1 MPEPILL
8 ALALLA
14 AGVAVL
20 WPLWR
25 AAPTGGSAADERTP
39 AELRHRVALESLR
52 DVEADRRAGSLDDAA
67 YAAAA
72 GRGGGARRRDPRRA
86 RRRCRPRRRPAR
98 RRAPARACRWPSPPS
113 SALALVGGSLL
124 PAAGIANRTE
134 INEGLAAAQAA
145 EAARQHRIEE
155 LTEAFAADPEDAA
168 VLSDLAD
175 AYLAGSSDADLAA
188 AAAALQL
195 LIAVEPDR
203 ADAYERIVTA
213 YIRADDF
220 GNARAALDS
229 YEGIATADPVEVA
242 FLDGLIALRG
252 EGDEDRAA
260 AAFDRFL
267 ELAPDDPR
275 ADDDPLPPRRG
286 RAPRVARSG
295 LVVEAGEDALHRGE
309 LIGREAIQEVLRHA
323 AQVGGGGLAQ
333 ALVAGIGQ
341 GRPLAAPIVVARH
354 VARSGPAATSRS
366 TRRVAPERERSSRSA
381 SSLIRS
387 RCSPAFASWTRTS

>member
-8 ALALLA
+8 VAALAV

-25 AAPTGGSAADERTP
+25 GSPSGGDADDERRS
-39 AELRHRVALESLR
+39 AEMRHRVALEALR
-52 DVEADRRAGSLDDAA
+52 DVETDRRAGSLDDAA
-67 YAAAA
+67 YAAALA
-72 GRGGGARRRDPRRA
+72 EAESRA
-86 RRRCRPRRRPAR
+86 ALTREALDRAAHVAPEPRPRTVPVVPLVA
-98 RRAPARACRWPSPPS
+98 AAVIG
-113 SALALVGGSLL
+113 LALVGGSLV
-124 PAAGIANRTE
+124 PAAGIASRTE
-134 INEGLAAAQAA
+134 VNEGLAAARAA

-155 LTEAFAADPEDAA
+155 LTAAFAADPEDPA

-203 ADAYERIVTA
+203 ADAYERIVSA
-213 YIRADDF
+213 YIRAGDF

-229 YEGIATADPVEVA
+229 YEGKGSADPVEVA

-252 EGDEDRAA
+252 EGDEERAA

-275 ADDDPLPPRRG
+275 ATMIRSL
-286 RAPRVARSG
+286 RA
-295 LVVEAGEDALHRGE
+295 EAGS
-309 LIGREAIQEVLRHA
+309 
-323 AQVGGGGLAQ
+323 
-333 ALVAGIGQ
+333 
-341 GRPLAAPIVVARH
+341 AR
-354 VARSGPAATSRS
+354 
-366 TRRVAPERERSSRSA
+366 
-381 SSLIRS
+381 
-387 RCSPAFASWTRTS
+387 

>member
-8 ALALLA
+8 AIALA
-14 AGVAVL
+14 AAAAAVL
-20 WPLWR
+20 WPVWR
-25 AAPTGGSAADERTP
+25 EASASRADDDELRS

-52 DVEADRRAGSLDDAA
+52 DVETDRRAGSLDDAA
-67 YAAAA
+67 YASALAEAEERAVATRAALDGLPA
-72 GRGGGARRRDPRRA
+72 DGGVPVARRASVLPVA
-86 RRRCRPRRRPAR
+86 IA
-98 RRAPARACRWPSPPS
+98 AVIG
-113 SALALVGGSLL
+113 LALVGGSLL

-155 LTEAFAADPEDAA
+155 LTEALAADPQDAA

-175 AYLAGSSDADLAA
+175 AYLAGSSDDDLAA

-203 ADAYERIVTA
+203 ADAYERIVAA
-213 YIRADDF
+213 YIRANDF

-229 YEGIATADPVEVA
+229 YEEIGSADPVEVA

-252 EGDEDRAA
+252 EGDDARAS

-275 ADDDPLPPRRG
+275 A
-286 RAPRVARSG
+286 AM
-295 LVVEAGEDALHRGE
+295 
-309 LIGREAIQEVLRHA
+309 
-323 AQVGGGGLAQ
+323 
-333 ALVAGIGQ
+333 
-341 GRPLAAPIVVARH
+341 
-354 VARSGPAATSRS
+354 
-366 TRRVAPERERSSRSA
+366 
-381 SSLIRS
+381 IRS
-387 RCSPAFASWTRTS
+387 LRAEAQSAP

>member
-1 MPEPILL
+1 MPEPLLL
-8 ALALLA
+8 ALAL
-14 AGVAVL
+14 AGVGVVVV

-25 AAPTGGSAADERTP
+25 GRPPDRDEDDERRS
-39 AELRHRVALESLR
+39 AEVRHRVALESLR
-52 DVEADRRAGSLDDAA
+52 DVETDRRAGSLDDAA
-67 YAAAA
+67 YALALDEAETRAAA
-72 GRGGGARRRDPRRA
+72 TR
-86 RRRCRPRRRPAR
+86 
-98 RRAPARACRWPSPPS
+98 
-113 SALALVGGSLL
+113 SALDRVLPTAEPSRASRTPAVVPVAVAATIGIILVGASLL

-203 ADAYERIVTA
+203 ADAYERIVSA

-229 YEGIATADPVEVA
+229 YEGIESADPVEVA

-252 EGDEDRAA
+252 EGDETRAA
-260 AAFDRFL
+260 AAFDAFL

-275 ADDDPLPPRRG
+275 A
-286 RAPRVARSG
+286 AM
-295 LVVEAGEDALHRGE
+295 
-309 LIGREAIQEVLRHA
+309 
-323 AQVGGGGLAQ
+323 
-333 ALVAGIGQ
+333 
-341 GRPLAAPIVVARH
+341 
-354 VARSGPAATSRS
+354 
-366 TRRVAPERERSSRSA
+366 
-381 SSLIRS
+381 IRS
-387 RCSPAFASWTRTS
+387 LRAESESAQ

>member
-8 ALALLA
+8 ALALAA

-20 WPLWR
+20 WPVWR
-25 AAPTGGSAADERTP
+25 SAPAADPAADELST

-52 DVEADRRAGSLDDAA
+52 DVETDRRAGALDDTA
-67 YAAAA
+67 YATALAEAEARAAA
-72 GRGGGARRRDPRRA
+72 TRA
-86 RRRCRPRRRPAR
+86 ALDGVPTAGPAPALRRPSLVPLAV
-98 RRAPARACRWPSPPS
+98 AGAIGV
-113 SALALVGGSLL
+113 ALVGGSLL

-145 EAARQHRIEE
+145 EAARQHRLEE
-155 LTEAFAADPEDAA
+155 LTEAFAANPEDPA

-203 ADAYERIVTA
+203 ADAYERIVAA
-213 YIRADDF
+213 YIRANDF

-229 YEGIATADPVEVA
+229 YEGIATADPVELA

-252 EGDEDRAA
+252 EGDDARAA

-267 ELAPDDPR
+267 QLAPDDPR
-275 ADDDPLPPRRG
+275 A
-286 RAPRVARSG
+286 SM
-295 LVVEAGEDALHRGE
+295 
-309 LIGREAIQEVLRHA
+309 
-323 AQVGGGGLAQ
+323 
-333 ALVAGIGQ
+333 
-341 GRPLAAPIVVARH
+341 
-354 VARSGPAATSRS
+354 
-366 TRRVAPERERSSRSA
+366 
-381 SSLIRS
+381 IRS
-387 RCSPAFASWTRTS
+387 LSAEIESAP

>member
-14 AGVAVL
+14 AGAAVL
-20 WPLWR
+20 WPVWR
-25 AAPTGGSAADERTP
+25 GPAPEGTPDDERRS
-39 AELRHRVALESLR
+39 AEMRHRVALESLR
-52 DVEADRRAGSLDDAA
+52 DVETDRRAGSLDDAA
-67 YAAAA
+67 YAAALA
-72 GRGGGARRRDPRRA
+72 EAE
-86 RRRCRPRRRPAR
+86 
-98 RRAPARACRWPSPPS
+98 ARAAATRAALDRVPVAEEPVPASRGPSVVPL
-113 SALALVGGSLL
+113 AAAAVIGLALVGGSLL

-155 LTEAFAADPEDAA
+155 LTEAFAADPQDAA

-195 LIAVEPDR
+195 LIAVEPER
-203 ADAYERIVTA
+203 ADAYERIVAA
-213 YIRADDF
+213 YIRANDF

-229 YEGIATADPVEVA
+229 YEAIASADPVEVA

-252 EGDEDRAA
+252 EGDAARAV

-275 ADDDPLPPRRG
+275 ATM
-286 RAPRVARSG
+286 
-295 LVVEAGEDALHRGE
+295 
-309 LIGREAIQEVLRHA
+309 I
-323 AQVGGGGLAQ
+323 
-333 ALVAGIGQ
+333 
-341 GRPLAAPIVVARH
+341 
-354 VARSGPAATSRS
+354 
-366 TRRVAPERERSSRSA
+366 
-381 SSLIRS
+381 SSLR
-387 RCSPAFASWTRTS
+387 AEAASAP

>member
-8 ALALLA
+8 AVALVV
-14 AGVAVL
+14 AGIAVL
-20 WPLWR
+20 WPVWR
-25 AAPTGGSAADERTP
+25 GSPAAGEAEDERRSV
-39 AELRHRVALESLR
+39 EMRHRVALEALR
-52 DVEADRRAGSLDDAA
+52 DVETDRRAGSLDDAA
-67 YAAAA
+67 YTAALADAEARAALTREALDQVANAVPEPKPPTAPVVPLAAAA
-72 GRGGGARRRDPRRA
+72 VIGL
-86 RRRCRPRRRPAR
+86 
-98 RRAPARACRWPSPPS
+98 S
-113 SALALVGGSLL
+113 LVGGSLL

-155 LTEAFAADPEDAA
+155 LTEAFAADPQDPA

-175 AYLAGSSDADLAA
+175 AYLAGTSRDDLAA

-203 ADAYERIVTA
+203 ADAYERIVSA

-229 YEGIATADPVEVA
+229 YEDTASADPGEVA

-252 EGDEDRAA
+252 EGDEERAA

-275 ADDDPLPPRRG
+275 APM
-286 RAPRVARSG
+286 
-295 LVVEAGEDALHRGE
+295 
-309 LIGREAIQEVLRHA
+309 
-323 AQVGGGGLAQ
+323 
-333 ALVAGIGQ
+333 
-341 GRPLAAPIVVARH
+341 
-354 VARSGPAATSRS
+354 
-366 TRRVAPERERSSRSA
+366 
-381 SSLIRS
+381 IRS
-387 RCSPAFASWTRTS
+387 LRAEAASAP

>member
-1 MPEPILL
+1 MPEPLLL
-8 ALALLA
+8 AVALLV
-14 AGVAVL
+14 AGVIVV
-20 WPLWR
+20 WPVWR
-25 AAPTGGSAADERTP
+25 GHLPDREEGDERRS
-39 AELRHRVALESLR
+39 AEVRHRVALESLR
-52 DVEADRRAGSLDDAA
+52 DVETDRRAGSLDDSA
-67 YAAAA
+67 YALALDEAETRAAA
-72 GRGGGARRRDPRRA
+72 TRAALDRVPPTAEPRRA
-86 RRRCRPRRRPAR
+86 SRTPAIV
-98 RRAPARACRWPSPPS
+98 P
-113 SALALVGGSLL
+113 LAVAATIGLVLVGASLL

-203 ADAYERIVTA
+203 ADAYERIVSA

-229 YEGIATADPVEVA
+229 YEGVPSADPVEVA

-252 EGDEDRAA
+252 EGDEARAA
-260 AAFDRFL
+260 AAFDAFL

-275 ADDDPLPPRRG
+275 A
-286 RAPRVARSG
+286 AMIRS
-295 LVVEAGEDALHRGE
+295 LRGE
-309 LIGREAIQEVLRHA
+309 SDS
-323 AQVGGGGLAQ
+323 
-333 ALVAGIGQ
+333 
-341 GRPLAAPIVVARH
+341 AP
-354 VARSGPAATSRS
+354 
-366 TRRVAPERERSSRSA
+366 
-381 SSLIRS
+381 
-387 RCSPAFASWTRTS
+387 